1 MTGNG
6 IIFGAGMLEPAS
18 GAWALRLTGHAA
30 GPTPDGTEATEDI
43 MADFRPYQVPN
54 AATRADAA
62 IDQGLRAYMIKVYNL
77 MAMGLVITG
86 VAAWGTW
93 HLAVVDNQLT
103 QFGQLIYTS
112 PLKWVLFLA
121 PVGWASCSASAS
133 RR

>member
-1 MTGNG
+1 M
-6 IIFGAGMLEPAS
+6 ASYLPQACWSPAS
-18 GAWALRLTGHAA
+18 GAWALRLTCQAA

-86 VAAWGTW
+86 VAAWGAFQ
-93 HLAVVDNQLT
+93 LAVSDGQLT
-103 QFGQLIYTS
+103 AFGQLIYVS
-112 PLKWVLFLA
+112 PLRWVVILA
-121 PVGWASCSASAS
+121 
-133 RR
+133 

>member
-1 MTGNG
+1 
-6 IIFGAGMLEPAS
+6 
-18 GAWALRLTGHAA
+18 
-30 GPTPDGTEATEDI
+30 

-93 HLAVVDNQLT
+93 HLAVAGNELT
-103 QFGQLIYTS
+103 EFGRLIYTTPS
-112 PLKWVLFLA
+112 HQYPTGAVLTAGRRLKLIEKARAHGAWGPTSRPARGPGGAGPKSRSTSV
-121 PVGWASCSASAS
+121 PSASCAKSP